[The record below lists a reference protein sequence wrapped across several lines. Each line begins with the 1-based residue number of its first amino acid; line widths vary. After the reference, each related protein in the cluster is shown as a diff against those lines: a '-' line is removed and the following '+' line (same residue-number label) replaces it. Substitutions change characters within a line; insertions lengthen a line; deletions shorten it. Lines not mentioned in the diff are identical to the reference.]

1 MTPQRIGFL
10 LNRAVN
16 FQRAGDVDAA
26 VADYDRILAQQ
37 PDHVAALP
45 NLGILRAADGEPA
58 EAERL
63 YQRVLEIS
71 PGDAD
76 TLTNLANLNASRG
89 DLAGAERNYRAAL
102 TINPALP
109 AALANFAELLSRP
122 GRHRPSSRFLCQ
134 GPCGRP
140 HLAGGPGA
148 HGVPAAGGRPRCKG
162 ANNAGEILEDH
173 PSEASAW
180 CLMGDYYG
188 DAGNDQAAEEA
199 HRKAAA
205 LRPTWARP
213 LQQIAM
219 LAAGRG
225 DLPRAV
231 TVALRAMAREPKNA
245 SVLRDV
251 GFIMTRLDELSKAR
265 QLLEKSWAIDP
276 TDWQTAHHLG
286 NLHYVA
292 GQPAAALKFFE
303 RADDL
308 NPNSYEILLDIALC
322 RQQLGELDRSEAEL
336 RALVVDHPNR
346 AEVHKALGLVF
357 YSRNIFSAAVA
368 QYEVALEI
376 DPDDLETTVQLAA
389 AHMEN
394 SANELAV
401 ELTEKALAISPGMG
415 FAHRVQAQALSNINR
430 MKEAVAAV
438 RGAAD
443 LAGPQ
448 DIGTLMTM
456 AGIFER
462 AGKRPESLE
471 TYRLIV
477 KLDPDN
483 SFAGTRTV
491 DLQLTLCDWRN
502 YDDFV
507 DGVLRSIAA
516 AVETH
521 QPLNLC
527 VQDLQNLPIAWS
539 ALASAAVRSAEMA
552 EEQVSGLRKRT
563 TFKFDQR
570 LSQWRAGERRRVRL
584 GWALP
589 YTFFHSFP
597 MLLKSVIE
605 RLDREQFEVFGY
617 SIRPGDTDFDR
628 LYRGTFDHFRDI
640 PAASPEISG
649 QQIYDDE
656 IDVLIDVTGHTS
668 INCQAVMAMRAAPV
682 QAHMLGYSIT
692 TGSEYIKYLVTDP
705 VWMQPRYRE
714 HCTETMVYL
723 PDTWFVGYRPEISPQ
738 TYTRAEL
745 NLPED
750 GFVFCSFNQPFKF
763 EPSMFDIW
771 MRMLKRVP
779 GSVLWLG
786 AWDVS
791 TRDNLMR
798 EALARDVDPER
809 LIFADL
815 YGHAAHL
822 SRLRQADLLLDT
834 RFHGGGATTID
845 ALWAGVPILTL
856 RGDLP
861 TSGNGTHHGARHRRP
876 RNGRGLPGGIRRN
889 RCRLGDGPW
898 ASRHLARRRR
908 QDTG

>member
-1 MTPQRIGFL
+1 MVDPTL
-10 LNRAVN
+10 LVARVRMASLLLVDGQDARA
-16 FQRAGDVDAA
+16 RT
-26 VADYDRILAQQ
+26 
-37 PDHVAALP
+37 
-45 NLGILRAADGEPA
+45 
-58 EAERL
+58 
-63 YQRVLEIS
+63 
-71 PGDAD
+71 
-76 TLTNLANLNASRG
+76 TL
-89 DLAGAERNYRAAL
+89 D
-102 TINPALP
+102 
-109 AALANFAELLSRP
+109 
-122 GRHRPSSRFLCQ
+122 
-134 GPCGRP
+134 
-140 HLAGGPGA
+140 
-148 HGVPAAGGRPRCKG
+148 
-162 ANNAGEILEDH
+162 EILEDH

-219 LAAGRG
+219 LAASRG

-357 YSRNIFSAAVA
+357 YSRNIFAAAVA

-401 ELTEKALAISPGMG
+401 ELTKKALAISPGMG
-415 FAHRVQAQALSNINR
+415 FAHRVQAQALSNLNR

-527 VQDLQNLPIAWS
+527 VQDLQNLPIAWP

-570 LSQWRAGERRRVRL
+570 LSQWRAGERRRIRL

-605 RLDREQFEVFGY
+605 RLDRE
-617 SIRPGDTDFDR
+617 
-628 LYRGTFDHFRDI
+628 
-640 PAASPEISG
+640 
-649 QQIYDDE
+649 
-656 IDVLIDVTGHTS
+656 
-668 INCQAVMAMRAAPV
+668 
-682 QAHMLGYSIT
+682 
-692 TGSEYIKYLVTDP
+692 
-705 VWMQPRYRE
+705 
-714 HCTETMVYL
+714 
-723 PDTWFVGYRPEISPQ
+723 
-738 TYTRAEL
+738 
-745 NLPED
+745 
-750 GFVFCSFNQPFKF
+750 
-763 EPSMFDIW
+763 
-771 MRMLKRVP
+771 
-779 GSVLWLG
+779 
-786 AWDVS
+786 
-791 TRDNLMR
+791 
-798 EALARDVDPER
+798 
-809 LIFADL
+809 
-815 YGHAAHL
+815 
-822 SRLRQADLLLDT
+822 
-834 RFHGGGATTID
+834 
-845 ALWAGVPILTL
+845 
-856 RGDLP
+856 
-861 TSGNGTHHGARHRRP
+861 
-876 RNGRGLPGGIRRN
+876 
-889 RCRLGDGPW
+889 
-898 ASRHLARRRR
+898 
-908 QDTG
+908 